1 MFYSQFDV
9 SAAVHCVVMF
19 HRMMQKQLAYMLGRQ
34 QIFLDVEDD
43 VPDFDDLAEIM
54 SNSHLN
60 NNFLALAREVMVL
73 LFVICY
79 FYDKTLFCFLTRF
92 CCILSACKVSMVKL
106 YDCVV
111 LQCMKLDL
119 IESKLCFRWQL
130 DIMEPKVPEDIY
142 KSHLEPNSKCCH

>member
-79 FYDKTLFCFLTRF
+79 FYLESFTPNFQCYTGSLYYSHRF
-92 CCILSACKVSMVKL
+92 HCL
-106 YDCVV
+106 
-111 LQCMKLDL
+111 CM
-119 IESKLCFRWQL
+119 
-130 DIMEPKVPEDIY
+130 
-142 KSHLEPNSKCCH
+142 